1 MRYVGTVIRPPSE
14 AHSIILQV
22 TIGCSYNKCTFCG
35 AYKDTP
41 FQVKNEAAI
50 QEDLEYASLR
60 FSDCNKV
67 FLADGDALILP
78 QGKLVALLRDIRKYL
93 PGVNRISTYANARAI
108 RSKSI
113 DELKELKDLG
123 LHRIYLGLESGDDEI
138 LHQVKKGET
147 SASMIEASKKV
158 HAAGLFLSVT
168 VLLGLAQL
176 TGSISHAVK
185 TAQTINTMHPQQTA
199 LLSLMPL
206 PNTEIGRLY
215 AEQKFHLLTPEETL
229 LELQTL
235 VQHLDVTTLFFANHA
250 SNYLPLSGKLPR
262 DTKRILG
269 EITDALYGNTQLVP
283 ETLRR
288 L

>member
-50 QEDLEYASLR
+50 QTDLEYASLR
-60 FSDCNKV
+60 FSDCNKI
-67 FLADGDALILP
+67 FLADGDTLILP
-78 QGKLVALLRDIRKYL
+78 QGKLVALLCDIRKYL
-93 PGVNRISTYANARAI
+93 PRVNRISTYANARAI

-113 DELKELKDLG
+113 DELKQLKDLG

-147 SASMIEASKKV
+147 SASMIEASKTV

-168 VLLGLAQL
+168 VLLGLAQIS
-176 TGSISHAVK
+176 GSLSHAVK
-185 TAQTINTMHPQQTA
+185 TAQTINEMHPQQTA

-215 AEQKFHLLTPEETL
+215 AEQKFQMLTPEETL
-229 LELQTL
+229 IELQTL